1 MNSILILIITYI
13 LNPILET
20 SAGICAVK
28 SMNHR
33 SLRLTPADFIFYL
46 STILAVLL
54 IPSEPAIFKWVFV
67 LLLYLVYILAGAGAG
82 VVTGLAGLSAAVVI
96 TPLLVSVCEWQSYD
110 AVTVALAADV
120 LASLLTAYTYY
131 KNKNIDL
138 KNGMLVAITAFIG
151 TIIGSYCGYL
161 FSQSQPDGLGYI
173 SMITTIGL
181 GIKFL
186 IKPIEEGHDAE
197 SGLEHISKKKIT
209 QSMLFGC
216 GIGWICGFTGSGGG
230 ILMLTVFTL
239 HLGYNLKVA
248 VGTSTMIM
256 TLVALTG
263 TVSHISMGATVEI
276 LPTLLVVICCV
287 IGAYVSAKF
296 ANKCEIKKLN
306 KVVGTC
312 LGILGVITILLK
324 LI

>member
-1 MNSILILIITYI
+1 M
-13 LNPILET
+13 
-20 SAGICAVK
+20 
-28 SMNHR
+28 
-33 SLRLTPADFIFYL
+33 
-46 STILAVLL
+46 
-54 IPSEPAIFKWVFV
+54 
-67 LLLYLVYILAGAGAG
+67 LYVIYVLAGLGAG

-96 TPLLVSVCEWQSYD
+96 TPLLASLCGWASYD

-138 KNGMLVAITAFIG
+138 KNGMFVAITAFLG
-151 TIIGSYCGYL
+151 TVVGSYSGYL

-173 SMITTIGL
+173 SMATTISL

-186 IKPIEEGHDAE
+186 AQPITKGHNAK
-197 SGLEHISKKKIT
+197 SGSADIGAKKT
-209 QSMLFGC
+209 VLAMFLGC
-216 GIGWICGFTGSGGG
+216 GIGWVCGFTGSGGG

-239 HLGYNLKVA
+239 VLGYNLKVA

-263 TVSHISMGATVEI
+263 TVSHVTMGAVMNY
-276 LPTLLVVICCV
+276 LPMLIVIACC
-287 IGAYVSAKF
+287 IFGAWISARF

-306 KVVGTC
+306 RVVGIC
-312 LGILGVITILLK
+312 LFILGTVTISIK
-324 LI
+324 LFL

>member
-1 MNSILILIITYI
+1 M
-13 LNPILET
+13 
-20 SAGICAVK
+20 
-28 SMNHR
+28 
-33 SLRLTPADFIFYL
+33 
-46 STILAVLL
+46 
-54 IPSEPAIFKWVFV
+54 
-67 LLLYLVYILAGAGAG
+67 LYLVYILAGAGAG

-209 QSMLFGC
+209 QAMLFGC

-263 TVSHISMGATVEI
+263 TVSHISMGATRSTLGSWEASTDD
-276 LPTLLVVICCV
+276 LPCLKVMIDSGTRAVFTTVSTGTTFVRQASSSSCSPLMRWLALLI
-287 IGAYVSAKF
+287 
-296 ANKCEIKKLN
+296 
-306 KVVGTC
+306 
-312 LGILGVITILLK
+312 
-324 LI
+324 